1 MRRLRAAARRTVV
14 EAETPAAASEPV
26 QDERDEDGAADD
38 PDDELDREL
47 EGRDDG
53 ACGEVAEEHEESAHE
68 RGVGDRSAQVVAL
81 EERDEVRDNEADVGD
96 AAHDGDDGG
105 RDHGGVLVRML
116 EKNPAAGRSGAFV
129 YAGFGSALR

>member
-53 ACGEVAEEHEESAHE
+53 ACRHRHFRRAVLWPDIKSEKSDRRE
-68 RGVGDRSAQVVAL
+68 R
-81 EERDEVRDNEADVGD
+81 N
-96 AAHDGDDGG
+96 
-105 RDHGGVLVRML
+105 
-116 EKNPAAGRSGAFV
+116 
-129 YAGFGSALR
+129 GSFR

>member
-47 EGRDDG
+47 EGRD
-53 ACGEVAEEHEESAHE
+53 
-68 RGVGDRSAQVVAL
+68 
-81 EERDEVRDNEADVGD
+81 EVRDDEADVGD

>member
-1 MRRLRAAARRTVV
+1 MRRLRAVARRTVV

-47 EGRDDG
+47 EGR
-53 ACGEVAEEHEESAHE
+53 AHE
-68 RGVGDRSAQVVAL
+68 RGVGERSAQVVAL
-81 EERDEVRDNEADVGD
+81 EERDEVRDDEADVGD